1 MGRGGGGGGGRDRF
15 RREYQ
20 PRMEERSM
28 SHSSGSG
35 GRYGGGGGGGGG
47 SGGSSSGRGGGF
59 FNKSNAPPSRHLW
72 VGNLAHGLMESE
84 LTHHFLRFGDLESV
98 AFQPGRSYAFLNF
111 VRDEDAIDAIEAL
124 QGFPLA
130 GNPLRIEFAKADKSP
145 APLHDEDHSQY
156 RDEQYSGS
164 RESPYLQKEFRAR
177 HARADQI
184 YADDSSMDDKN
195 AEPSAVL
202 WVGFPAS
209 LMVDETILRRAFSPF
224 GEIEKITAFPG
235 RSYAFV
241 RFRSVISACEAKDTL
256 HGKLFGNPR
265 VHICFA
271 KSESGSNNGRSSL
284 NISPSPQF
292 KSNGRHGSSE
302 NFWQDRKFGNSTGDA
317 YTRSPQHFSNL
328 DSGDFDPYSSSRKGN
343 LWMGGN
349 NTAEQRR
356 FGEVGSELGLSQDMY
371 EYQNSPRGKRG
382 HLHDYPQRFQQTS
395 TLNEEPWDLPE
406 DVHFSHG
413 AKKLKTGYYPSEK
426 ELPEYPFL
434 DQERERHAFPGQF
447 SDFSQA
453 DRSNRKFVAGPFSD
467 KQMYDHTL
475 SAPPQRER
483 NNHWKETFDSPQLG
497 SGSLQVNSVEE
508 KRLTPESDL
517 PSLNEWKWEGTIAK
531 GGTPVCRARCFPVGK
546 VLDIMLPE
554 YLDCT
559 ARTGLDMLSKHYYQA
574 ANAWVV
580 FFVPE
585 SDSDIGFYNEFMHYL
600 EEKERAAVAKLDE
613 KTTLFLVPP
622 SNFSEK
628 VLKVPGKLSIS
639 GVVLRLE
646 HPDSNAGP
654 FHRQHEREDGN
665 SLSFPG
671 NASYPKPSTPSH
683 SSHSLKYFPGNVKPA
698 VSSSSRVG
706 SSRSDSFHESRHEF
720 PHHGDPRSAANWS
733 SPHMQNSFSG
743 AKTVSSQA
751 PVGAVDEIVQQ
762 HPPVKTRTMQETSS
776 IYSTGGASGIPVSE
790 HNRSSL
796 QDIAALQP
804 EQLVQLASSLLGQRQ
819 LGSVSNAPTENDSR
833 QDSSRS
839 ESDKPSR
846 TSQNHGLHNNQI
858 NSKLSISQPGQYQQ
872 LQQPPNVSAM
882 SHMVQRDNQ
891 TRPQE
896 NQHQQSTSSS
906 TQEADSDPQKR
917 LQATLQLAATLLQ
930 QIQGK
935 GS

>member
-1 MGRGGGGGGGRDRF
+1 MMGRGGGGGGGRDRF

-20 PRMEERSM
+20 PRMEERNIG
-28 SHSSGSG
+28 HSSGSG
-35 GRYGGGGGGGGG
+35 GRYGGGG
-47 SGGSSSGRGGGF
+47 SGRGGGF

-72 VGNLAHGLMESE
+72 VGNLAHGLMEDE

-145 APLHDEDHSQY
+145 APLHDEDRSQY
-156 RDEQYSGS
+156 RDEQYSGA

-177 HARADQI
+177 HARSDQI

-195 AEPSAVL
+195 AEPSPVL

-284 NISPSPQF
+284 NMSPSPQF

-302 NFWQDRKFGNSTGDA
+302 HFWQDRKFGNSTGDP
-317 YTRSPQHFSNL
+317 YTRSPQHYSNL

-349 NTAEQRR
+349 SIAEQRR
-356 FGEVGSELGLSQDMY
+356 FGEVGPEFTQSQDMY

-382 HLHDYPQRFQQTS
+382 HLHDFHQRFQQTS

-406 DVHFSHG
+406 DVHYSHG

-434 DQERERHAFPGQF
+434 DQEHERHVFPGQF
-447 SDFSQA
+447 SDSSQA
-453 DRSNRKFVAGPFSD
+453 DRSNRKFAAGPFSD
-467 KQMYDHTL
+467 KQSYDRTL
-475 SAPPQRER
+475 NAPPQRER
-483 NNHWKETFDSPQLG
+483 SNHWKESYDSPQLG
-497 SGSLQVNSVEE
+497 SGSLLLNSVEE
-508 KRLTPESDL
+508 KRLTPESGL

-554 YLDCT
+554 FLDCT

-639 GVVLRLE
+639 GVILRLE

-665 SLSFPG
+665 LLSFPG

-683 SSHSLKYFPGNVKPA
+683 SNNSQKYFPGNVKPA

-706 SSRSDSFHESRHEF
+706 SRSDNFPENRHEF
-720 PHHGDPRSAANWS
+720 PHHGDPRQNWPS
-733 SPHMQNSFSG
+733 SHMQNSFSG
-743 AKTVSSQA
+743 TKTVSSQA
-751 PVGAVDEIVQQ
+751 LVGAADEIIQRQ
-762 HPPVKTRTMQETSS
+762 PPVRTRATQETNSS
-776 IYSTGGASGIPVSE
+776 YSTSGASGFPVSE
-790 HNRSSL
+790 NNRPSL
-796 QDIAALQP
+796 QDIAGLQP
-804 EQLVQLASSLLGQRQ
+804 EQLVQLASSLLGQKQ
-819 LGSVSNAPTENDSR
+819 LGSLPNTLTENDSR

-839 ESDKPSR
+839 
-846 TSQNHGLHNNQI
+846 QNHGLHNNQM
-858 NSKLSISQPGQYQQ
+858 NSMLSTSQHGQFQQ
-872 LQQPPNVSAM
+872 MQQVPNVSSPAP
-882 SHMVQRDNQ
+882 HLVQRDNQ
-891 TRPQE
+891 ARPQE
-896 NQHQQSTSSS
+896 NQHQQSSSS